1 MSTDRV
7 PFTQKL
13 LNLQVQRGPLSVG
26 IDPHP
31 FQLEQ
36 WGLADTPA
44 GVRQFAESMASAAI
58 AAHVASVKPQA
69 AFFERHGSAGVAV
82 LEETL
87 GTLRAA
93 GVLTILDAKRGD
105 IGTTIEAYAQS
116 CLQPGAPLEADAVT
130 VSPFLGYGSL
140 TPAIELAGEHQRG
153 VYVLALTSNPEAASI
168 QDVGAPSIAQRL
180 IQQAEHDNHSVKL
193 HGVVGLVIGATTA
206 VRLAH
211 LEPQLAMFGG
221 SILAP
226 GVGAQGATARSL
238 ASTFAHSQGQL
249 VVPISRAVAEAGP
262 DVAQLVSRIEDLNQE
277 LRLALL

>member
-1 MSTDRV
+1 MSADRV

-36 WGLADTPA
+36 WGLADTPT

-58 AAHVASVKPQA
+58 AANVASVKLQA

-105 IGTTIEAYAQS
+105 IGTTMEAYAQS
-116 CLQPGAPLEADAVT
+116 CLQPGSPLEADAVT

-140 TPAIELAGEHQRG
+140 APAIELAGEHQRG

-180 IQQAEHDNHSVKL
+180 IERAEHDNNSVNL
-193 HGVVGLVIGATTA
+193 QGVVGLVIGATTA
-206 VRLAH
+206 GRLAH
-211 LEPQLAMFGG
+211 LEPHLATFGG
-221 SILAP
+221 SVLAP
-226 GVGAQGATARSL
+226 GVGAQGATPRSL
-238 ASTFAHSQGQL
+238 ACTFAHSRSQL
-249 VVPISRAVAEAGP
+249 VVPISRAVAETGP
-262 DVAQLVSRIEDLNQE
+262 DVAQLVSRIGELNQD
-277 LRLALL
+277 LGLALL